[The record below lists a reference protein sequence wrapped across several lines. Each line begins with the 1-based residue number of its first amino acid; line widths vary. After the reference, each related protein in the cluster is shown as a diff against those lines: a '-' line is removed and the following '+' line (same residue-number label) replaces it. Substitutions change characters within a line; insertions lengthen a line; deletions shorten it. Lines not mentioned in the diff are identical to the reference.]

1 MVIYMYKYFFIFL
14 FSISFLNEI
23 EFKRADEYIATLDTK
38 KGQRIFGNVIQGLA
52 YHDGIWITSQTQ
64 SDKAVVLN
72 FFKNYKSIFNFK
84 IPYPT
89 HAQDL
94 SVSYDKDKKLLSLYT
109 VSKDWSGVVRFTLDL
124 SQENPILREINE
136 FDLSCKHCTSTISS
150 DSKYFTSKNSKEINV
165 FSSKDVFENKMP
177 KALSSFNLDKEQTK
191 KGISFQGIAMQDE
204 IIYTL
209 SGNDSL
215 DSDKWL
221 IVYDIKGKVLYKD
234 KVIAGKEE
242 ALKEGNK
249 YEPEALEI
257 VGNELYATFMSGQT
271 GKNIKRL
278 YKILEVKK

>member
-1 MVIYMYKYFFIFL
+1 MYKYFFIFL
-14 FSISFLNEI
+14 FFISFLNAI
-23 EFKRADEYIATLDTK
+23 EFKKVDEYIAILDTK
-38 KGQRIFGNVIQGLA
+38 KGKKSFGNVIQGLA
-52 YHDGIWITSQTQ
+52 YHDGVWITSQTQ

-72 FFKNYKSIFNFK
+72 FFKDYKPVFNFT

-94 SVSYDKDKKLLSLYT
+94 SASYDKDKKLLFLYT
-109 VSKDWSGVVRFTLDL
+109 VSKDWFGVVRFTLDL
-124 SQENPILREINE
+124 SQENPILREIKE
-136 FDLSCKHCTSTISS
+136 FDLFCKHCTSTISS
-150 DSKYFTSKNSKEINV
+150 DNKYFASKNGKEINI
-165 FSSKDVFENKMP
+165 FSSEDIFENKKP
-177 KALSSFNLDKEQTK
+177 KALSSFKLDKEQTK
-191 KGISFQGIAMQDE
+191 KGMYFQGIAMQDE

-209 SGNDSL
+209 SGNASF

-234 KVIAGKEE
+234 RVIAGKEE
-242 ALKEGNK
+242 ALKEGNR
-249 YEPEALEI
+249 YEPESLEI

>member
-1 MVIYMYKYFFIFL
+1 MYKYFFIFL
-14 FSISFLNEI
+14 FFISFLNAI
-23 EFKRADEYIATLDTK
+23 EFKKTDEYIAILDTK
-38 KGQRIFGNVIQGLA
+38 KGKKSFGNVIQGLA

-72 FFKNYKSIFNFK
+72 FFKDYKPVFNFT

-94 SVSYDKDKKLLSLYT
+94 SASYDKDKKLLFLYT
-109 VSKDWSGVVRFTLDL
+109 VSKDWFGIVRFTLDF
-124 SQENPILREINE
+124 SQENPILREIKE

-150 DSKYFTSKNSKEINV
+150 DNKYFASKNGKKINI
-165 FSSKDVFENKMP
+165 FSSEDVFENKKP
-177 KALSSFNLDKEQTK
+177 KALSSFKLDKEQTK
-191 KGISFQGIAMQDE
+191 KGISFQGIAMKDE

-209 SGNDSL
+209 SGNASF

-234 KVIAGKEE
+234 RVIAGKEE
-242 ALKEGNK
+242 ALKEGNR

>member
-1 MVIYMYKYFFIFL
+1 MYKYFFIFL

-23 EFKRADEYIATLDTK
+23 EFKRTDEYIATLDTK
-38 KGQRIFGNVIQGLA
+38 KGNRSFGNVIQGLA
-52 YHDGIWITSQTQ
+52 YHDGIWITNQTQ

-72 FFKNYKSIFNFK
+72 FFKNYKSIFNFT

-94 SVSYDKDKKLLSLYT
+94 SASYDKDKKFLSLYT

-136 FDLSCKHCTSTISS
+136 FDLSCEHCTSTISS
-150 DSKYFTSKNSKEINV
+150 DSKYFASKNGKEINV

-209 SGNDSL
+209 SGNGSL
-215 DSDKWL
+215 NSDKWL

-234 KVIAGKEE
+234 KITAGKEE

-257 VGNELYATFMSGQT
+257 VGNELYVTFMSGQT

>member
-1 MVIYMYKYFFIFL
+1 MYKYFFIFL
-14 FSISFLNEI
+14 SFISFLNAI
-23 EFKRADEYIATLDTK
+23 EFKKVDKYIAILDTK
-38 KGQRIFGNVIQGLA
+38 KGKKSFGNVIQGLA
-52 YHDGIWITSQTQ
+52 YHDGVWITSQTQ

-72 FFKNYKSIFNFK
+72 FFKDYNPVFNFT

-94 SVSYDKDKKLLSLYT
+94 SASYDKDKKLLFLYT
-109 VSKDWSGVVRFTLDL
+109 VSKDWFGVVRFTLDL
-124 SQENPILREINE
+124 SQENPILREIKE

-150 DSKYFTSKNSKEINV
+150 DNKYFASKNGKEINI
-165 FSSKDVFENKMP
+165 FSSEDIFENKKL
-177 KALSSFNLDKEQTK
+177 KALSSFKLDKEQTK
-191 KGISFQGIAMQDE
+191 KGIYFQGIAMQNE

-209 SGNDSL
+209 SGNASI

-221 IVYDIKGKVLYKD
+221 IVYDIKGKILYKD
-234 KVIAGKEE
+234 RVIAGKEE
-242 ALKEGNK
+242 ALKEGNR